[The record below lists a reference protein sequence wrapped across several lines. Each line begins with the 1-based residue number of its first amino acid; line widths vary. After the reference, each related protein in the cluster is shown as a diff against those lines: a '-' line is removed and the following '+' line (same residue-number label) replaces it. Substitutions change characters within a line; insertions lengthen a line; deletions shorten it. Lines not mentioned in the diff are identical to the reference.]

1 MKIHMKHKNYVCLLS
16 FVIGLLI
23 VLTLPN
29 EGYSQCVDC
38 SNNNVKIGYN
48 NSINNAYQFQSIL
61 GNGNTTL
68 RNNAVAIGSESFSRH
83 SHSYVFGSFS
93 ESNGI
98 HSYCIGSNSIANT
111 TSSFAI
117 GNFSYSIF
125 GNAFSIGNFVKSN
138 ATGGYVFGLGISS
151 SEPLTNPVEN
161 SLAIGMKS
169 TKPTLFIS
177 ESTASSANNL
187 TGKIGIGNVTSPQA
201 KLHIRA
207 DEDEDA
213 SLFLE
218 PTSTN
223 KSAVIMLGENHQIA
237 ARADNDLLFTSSE
250 SAGFAFENGSF
261 RVGTAEQPQQI
272 SLHGSINAE
281 GLLATAFG
289 EGNSA
294 SGNYSFVAGR
304 NSEASKTNAIVIG
317 SYSKATGMHSYVVGS
332 NSFASGDFSYVFGGN
347 SKAEIDFSMA
357 IGNNLRANNGGFVFG
372 MGRVDALLT
381 NNIEKSLVI
390 GFNSA
395 YPTFFVSRTPID
407 QQSGRIG
414 IGNVTSPQAKL
425 HIRADEG
432 EDASLLLEASAGR
445 QAKLMLSESHEITY
459 EPDENLHFRT
469 APSKAF
475 EFHQGDIYIEDIQSG
490 IIMRSPNGQC
500 WRGRVNDQGLL
511 AFEQT
516 ACPGTE
522 TALGEKPFTT
532 SLLKVYPN
540 PADKHLVVETTKIT
554 GSFVLTLIN
563 LDGKR
568 LMEQQCTA
576 GKTSLNIE
584 KLPAGTYLLLC
595 KQNGQLL
602 DTARI
607 LVE

>member
-1 MKIHMKHKNYVCLLS
+1 MKARKLVNCL
-16 FVIGLLI
+16 FVLFLVLFALAQNKLI
-23 VLTLPN
+23 AQKS
-29 EGYSQCVDC
+29 ECVDC

-68 RNNAVAIGSESFSRH
+68 RNNAVAIGSESFARH

-117 GNFSYSIF
+117 GNFSHSIF
-125 GNAFSIGNFVKSN
+125 GNAFSIGNFVKSS

-151 SEPLTNPVEN
+151 SEPLSNPVEN

-187 TGKIGIGNVTSPQA
+187 TGRIGIGNVTSPQA

-207 DEDEDA
+207 DADEDA

-218 PTSTN
+218 PTSAN

-272 SLHGSINAE
+272 SLHGSINSE

-289 EGNSA
+289 EGNIA

-304 NSEASKTNAIVIG
+304 SSEASKHNAVVIG
-317 SYSKATGMHSYVVGS
+317 SYSKATGLHSYVVGS
-332 NSFASGDFSYVFGGN
+332 NSFATGNFAYAFGGN
-347 SKAEIDFSMA
+347 SKAEMDFSMA
-357 IGNNLRANNGGFVFG
+357 IGHNIVANLGGFALGVG
-372 MGRVDALLT
+372 KVDALLT
-381 NNIEKSLVI
+381 NNKQESLVI

-395 YPTFFVSRTPID
+395 YPTLFVSRTPYN

-414 IGNVTSPQAKL
+414 IGNVTDPQAKL
-425 HIRADEG
+425 HIRADAD
-432 EDASLLLEASAGR
+432 EDASLFLEASAGG

-459 EPDENLHFRT
+459 EPDENLHLRT
-469 APSKAF
+469 AQSKAF
-475 EFHQGDIYIEDIQSG
+475 VFHQGDIFIEDIQSG

-516 ACPGTE
+516 ECPTAA
-522 TALGEKPFTT
+522 TALPEHGRENHLIRVF
-532 SLLKVYPN
+532 PN
-540 PADKHLVVETTKIT
+540 PASKQLEVVAEGLNGSYTLRLISAT
-554 GSFVLTLIN
+554 GQ
-563 LDGKR
+563 
-568 LMEQQCTA
+568 LMLEKQSREMHTQ
-576 GKTSLNIE
+576 LNIQN
-584 KLPAGTYLLLC
+584 LSSGTYLLLLEQDG
-595 KQNGQLL
+595 KMK
-602 DTARI
+602 DSVKV